1 MATSKELRIE
11 NLRALVQEFK
21 TADAVAQLAGT
32 APMYLS
38 QILNGAKSSTGTP
51 RGVGDALAR
60 KLEAGCGK
68 EIGWLDR
75 PHGNTTDESLTVEQA
90 QALLP
95 GSLRVVVDDPDNR
108 NFYQIKKVKLQLRAG
123 VTGFQT
129 VPDIYDGDTISLRK
143 NWVDRKGLHPGTLL
157 ALTVAG
163 DSMEPN
169 LYEGDVVIIDTADRA
184 MKDGSVYAFNYD
196 GESVIKRLV
205 KERGD
210 WWLFSDN
217 MDQARHRPKGC
228 RSGDCGII
236 GRVVKRETDHI

>member
-1 MATSKELRIE
+1 MNKRANIPWARIE
-11 NLRALVQEFK
+11 ARLVELDKDQAWLRTTLEVEPNVITNWKSRGAPASK
-21 TADAVAQLAGT
+21 AV
-32 APMYLS
+32 S
-38 QILNGAKSSTGTP
+38 I
-51 RGVGDALAR
+51 ALA
-60 KLEAGCGK
+60 LG
-68 EIGWLDR
+68 LS
-75 PHGNTTDESLTVEQA
+75 TDQ
-90 QALLP
+90 LLGSPVDLSDVP
-95 GSLRVVVDDPDNR
+95 GAMRVVVAEPGDP

-143 NWVDRKGLHPGTLL
+143 NWVDRKGIHPSTLL

-169 LYEGDVVIIDTADRA
+169 LYEGDVVVIDTADKV
-184 MKDGSVYAFNYD
+184 MKDGAVYAFNYD

-217 MDQARHRPKGC
+217 PDQARHRPKGC